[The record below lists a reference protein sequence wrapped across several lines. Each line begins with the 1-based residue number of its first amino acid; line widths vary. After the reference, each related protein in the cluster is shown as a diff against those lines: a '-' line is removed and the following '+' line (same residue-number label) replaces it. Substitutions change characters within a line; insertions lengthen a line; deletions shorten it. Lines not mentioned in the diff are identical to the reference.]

1 MTGRKWKRPSDGL
14 GRAKQTWH
22 PPGTAK
28 QSRPRFGSAKLARP
42 RSAATGLGEEGASR
56 ASRRIGAPK
65 RVAGEP
71 ARRRR
76 EARSKIRAGY
86 PFIKG

>member
-1 MTGRKWKRPSDGL
+1 MTGRKWKRPSDEL
-14 GRAKQTWH
+14 GTAKQTWR
-22 PPGTAK
+22 PPGSAK

-42 RSAATGLGEEGASR
+42 RSAATGLGEEGATR
-56 ASRRIGAPK
+56 TWRTGAPK

-86 PFIKG
+86 PFVKG

>member
-14 GRAKQTWH
+14 GAAKQTWH
-22 PPGTAK
+22 PPGSTK
-28 QSRPRFGSAKLARP
+28 QSRPHFGSAKMAQP
-42 RSAATGLGEEGASR
+42 RSEADAAATGLGEESATHASWR
-56 ASRRIGAPK
+56 TGAPK

-76 EARSKIRAGY
+76 EARSN
-86 PFIKG
+86 